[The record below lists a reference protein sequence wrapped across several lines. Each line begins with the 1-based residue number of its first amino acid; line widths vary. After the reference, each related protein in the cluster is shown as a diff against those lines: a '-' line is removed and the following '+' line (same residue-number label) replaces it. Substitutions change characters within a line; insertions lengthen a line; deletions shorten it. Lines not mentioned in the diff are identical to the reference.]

1 MTTLA
6 RRKTSQALKQVQPAK
21 PDRPLPA
28 KGGRSAGPA
37 AARKAR
43 ASTPPAPATRD
54 LRQLLGDAQ
63 IGHEAR
69 SQAGDHLALRVWL
82 RLLSCS
88 TQIERD
94 IRKRLRDRF
103 DMSLARF
110 DYLAQL
116 YRHGDG
122 LRMSQLSRYLMVTGA
137 NVTLLTDEL
146 VAEGLVSREDDPK
159 DRRSFLLRLTA
170 AGRKTFQ
177 RVAAVHE
184 QWVIELLGGLGQHEL
199 DSLYQ
204 QLGRLRLALSAQ
216 THREGP

>member
-1 MTTLA
+1 VSPA
-6 RRKTSQALKQVQPAK
+6 RAGQPCA
-21 PDRPLPA
+21 
-28 KGGRSAGPA
+28 PA
-37 AARKAR
+37 AAKR
-43 ASTPPAPATRD
+43 TEATRD
-54 LRQLLGDAQ
+54 LRRILGDAQ

-88 TQIERD
+88 TQVEKE
-94 IRKRLRDRF
+94 IRKRLRERF

-116 YRHGDG
+116 YRYPEG

-146 VAEGLVSREDDPK
+146 VAEKLVSREDDPK

-170 AGRKTFQ
+170 QGRRSFQ
-177 RVAAVHE
+177 RVASVHE
-184 QWVIELLGGLGQHEL
+184 SWVIELLGELGAGEL
-199 DSLYQ
+199 EALYQ
-204 QLGRLRLALSAQ
+204 QLGRLRLALVA
-216 THREGP
+216 RNPEEK